1 MPRWRPPRDEESGG
15 VLGVMKRLA
24 NRTLLQS
31 FLFDS
36 SMTRNSGLYE
46 AERPIVGLSGP
57 DGVTDVIE
65 DANETA

>member
-36 SMTRNSGLYE
+36 SMNRNSGLYE
-46 AERPIVGLSGP
+46 AERPILG
-57 DGVTDVIE
+57 TFR
-65 DANETA
+65 T